1 MSHERS
7 RLLFVIGVAVIVTIL
22 MTGIG
27 IPVFHS
33 SISSAKMPLGRSTSE
48 GGTLS
53 TTPSSITSTTDSLV
67 SSNSLSELQGS
78 VSYIPSGSLAIGPL
92 IGENI
97 TVFLGLDTVNSTLLS
112 QFLRQVSNPASP
124 EYGHYMS
131 HASFMKFFEPSAAVY
146 QSIAAYYSSNGI
158 TVVPGNDRLFMQL
171 YGPATQF
178 DTVFNTSIQL
188 YDTQMGAYYFN
199 TEAVCVPSSF
209 SGMISGAIGFSN
221 YPYLQSMLLV
231 NPASNMTVSQAVNAS
246 NNGFG
251 GAASPQ
257 PPYTPYAM
265 QLAYNETALMNSGY
279 QGQYETVAVTDAYG
293 DPTLAADM
301 ATYDSLY
308 NLPSPA
314 SFQTMYPFGQPNLL
328 GTVTQSLN
336 AAISLWEVE
345 TSLDAELS
353 HGFAPQANVISV
365 VSPDAGYTLIQTVA
379 YLITNQLANVISNS
393 WGAPEPE
400 VGSFATYMHP
410 FFKMAAAEGITVLAA
425 SGDQGSAGYD
435 ASVPRS
441 VLWPSDDPYVTAVGG
456 TTIFMN
462 GTVSTVSNPLNGP
475 PEVPEVFN
483 PVAMVNETAWDG
495 YTGGGYSVIF
505 PRPYWQTGYGL
516 PVNGTAA
523 GERGIPDVSANAMF
537 GGNDFVFNGQTGGA
551 YLFGGTS
558 FASPAWGGMVAT
570 MDSYVAFVQG
580 TQLGFLNPALY
591 SILNSPVYNRS
602 FHDVTVGFN
611 GPGGYYNASHGW
623 DPVTGIGSP
632 DVSFLARELAEY
644 RYVAGAYGDFNSTN
658 NTGISA
664 VVQTVLPDRAVGSSS
679 NLFYVSEKLSD
690 GTTLMLGYA
699 VNNFI
704 PSGAWFYSIIPS
716 SSQFGTAF
724 TDYGIAGS
732 AGTNGTFSNYT
743 IIETSPYQWSFRV
756 NAVTVATY
764 STAAT
769 GSGRNAPEFLVS
781 ALGVTSQY
789 NILGPVVFRNMSYVR
804 GGVFYPVGSE
814 KSLEQTN
821 IYSSYSPPYFF
832 PDPYGVAAY
841 NSSSREIIAGSGI
854 SYENG
859 SVLFGTFYPT
869 PPITVFLEYP
879 QVVALYAQHVAS
891 TAGSGAT
898 SFGMNTSF
906 PSGQKDF
913 NSFYLAPV
921 LGPSTWKFS
930 LDQPTSA
937 RLYLSQVNTSYVH
950 FFLSLQPL
958 AGSGNLTSVPVTV
971 DVGVN
976 GGQYAIGSASLTLNL
991 PTDGS
996 VVEYSVPFLAESG
1009 VLPSG
1014 DYISMSVSWYM
1025 LQTAGTNIGYAIL
1038 LHSGQDYPISLA
1050 LPVYNPVDM
1059 SPLLATAH
1067 NGTVHITSNIFSPFG
1082 SGDLKNVAGTISYTS
1097 GGYTYLIS
1105 PPMAVNGNTYTWIVN
1120 ETVLPD
1126 GTYNFTATAFDIQ
1139 GNYNNNVTEFTIN
1152 STSVQT
1158 STPGK
1163 PHPPPRP
1170 PKPGKIEPP
1179 D

>member
-1 MSHERS
+1 MSLEQN
-7 RLLFVIGVAVIVTIL
+7 RLLPVLVAIVIAAIMVTGMAVPLLQGTASQAKSPEPGL
-22 MTGIG
+22 NQGKTL
-27 IPVFHS
+27 
-33 SISSAKMPLGRSTSE
+33 SASPLG
-48 GGTLS
+48 L
-53 TTPSSITSTTDSLV
+53 ISTTDSLA
-67 SSNSLSELQGS
+67 SSSSLTELQNS
-78 VSYIPSGSLAIGPL
+78 VSYVPPGSLAIGPL

-97 TVFLGLDTVNSTLLS
+97 TVYLGLNTVNGSLLS
-112 QFLRQVSNPASP
+112 NFLRQVSNPASP
-124 EYGHYMS
+124 AYGHYMS
-131 HASFMKFFEPSAAVY
+131 HSSFMKLFEPGASVY
-146 QSIAAYYSSNGI
+146 QSIAAYYSSSGI
-158 TVVPGNDRLFMQL
+158 TVVPGNDRLFMQM
-171 YGPATQF
+171 YGEATQF
-178 DTVFNTSIQL
+178 DELFNTSIQL
-188 YDTQMGAYYFN
+188 YDTQMGTYYFN
-199 TEAVCVPSSF
+199 TEPLYVPSAF
-209 SGMISGAIGFSN
+209 SGAISGAIGFSD
-221 YPYLQSMLLV
+221 YPYLQAMLLV

-251 GAASPQ
+251 GATSPQ

-400 VGSFATYMHP
+400 VGAFATYMHP

-435 ASVPRS
+435 TSVPRS

-475 PEVPEVFN
+475 PAVPEVFN

-516 PVNGTAA
+516 PESGAA
-523 GERGIPDVSANAMF
+523 AAERGIPDVSANAMF
-537 GGNDFVFNGQTGGA
+537 GGNDFVFNGQTGGS

-558 FASPAWGGMVAT
+558 FASPAWAGMVAT

-580 TQLGFLNPALY
+580 SQLGFLNPALY
-591 SILNSPVYNRS
+591 GIFNSPVYNRS
-602 FHDVTVGFN
+602 FHDVTVGYN
-611 GPGGYYNASHGW
+611 GPGGYYNAGPGW

-632 DVSFLARELAEY
+632 DISFLAHELAEY
-644 RYVAGAYGDFNSTN
+644 RYVAGGYGDFNSSN
-658 NTGISA
+658 NTGVSA
-664 VVQTVLPDRAVGSSS
+664 AIQTVLPDRAVGSSS
-679 NLFYVSEKLSD
+679 NLFYVSEKLAD

-699 VNNFI
+699 VNNNMQT
-704 PSGAWFYSIIPS
+704 GAWFYSIIPS
-716 SSQFGTAF
+716 SSQFGTSF
-724 TDYGIAGS
+724 TDYGIPGS

-743 IIETSPYQWSFRV
+743 IIETSQYQWAFRV
-756 NAVTVATY
+756 NSVTVGTY
-764 STAAT
+764 STAAA

-781 ALGVTSQY
+781 ALGVTSRY
-789 NILGPVVFRNMSYVR
+789 NILGPVLFRNMSYVK
-804 GGVFYPVGSE
+804 GGSFHPVLSE
-814 KSLEQTN
+814 MSLEQTN

-832 PDPYGVAAY
+832 PNPYGVATY
-841 NSSSREIIAGSGI
+841 NSSAREIIAGSGI
-854 SYENG
+854 GYENG
-859 SVLFGTFYPT
+859 TVLFGTFHPT
-869 PPITVFLEYP
+869 PPTTVFLEYP
-879 QVVALYAQHVAS
+879 QVVSLYAQHVAS
-891 TAGSGAT
+891 SAAAGAT
-898 SFGMNTSF
+898 VFGMNTTF
-906 PSGQKDF
+906 PSGQNDF
-913 NSFYLAPV
+913 NNFYLVPV
-921 LGPSTWKFS
+921 LGPASWSFS
-930 LDQPTSA
+930 LDQATSA
-937 RLYLSQVNTSYVH
+937 GVYLSQVNASYVH

-971 DVGVN
+971 DVSVHA
-976 GGQYAIGSASLTLNL
+976 GQFAIGSASLTLNL

-996 VVEYSVPFLAESG
+996 VVEYSVPFLSESG
-1009 VLPSG
+1009 VIPSG
-1014 DYISMSVSWYM
+1014 SYISMSVSWYM
-1025 LQTAGTNIGYAIL
+1025 VQAAGTGIGYAIL
-1038 LHSGQDYPISLA
+1038 LHSGQEYPISLA
-1050 LPVYNPVDM
+1050 LQVYNPVDM
-1059 SPLLATAH
+1059 SPLYASAQ
-1067 NGTVHITSNIFSPFG
+1067 NGTVYITSDIFSPFG
-1082 SGDLKNVAGTISYTS
+1082 SGDMGSVAGDITYTS
-1097 GGYTYLIS
+1097 GGYSYIIS
-1105 PPMAVNGNTYTWIVN
+1105 PPVIRSGNTYTWIVN
-1120 ETVLPD
+1120 ESLLSA

-1139 GNYNNNVTEFTIN
+1139 GNYNRNTTQFTVT
-1152 STSVQT
+1152 SASVQT
-1158 STPGK
+1158 NAPEH
-1163 PHPPPRP
+1163 PHKPPRP
-1170 PKPGKIEPP
+1170 PKPAEIERPG
-1179 D
+1179 